1 MTRLFFIQVVEG
13 DRWKALAQGQQK
25 FFSQVEGN
33 RGEILLEDSS
43 LQGGYL
49 SLATNKEWEFVYISP
64 KEILDYPER
73 IEEITEILSNT
84 LDINKDIIV
93 EKIQKTDS
101 DFELIKRK
109 LNQEEIEVFRT
120 IGLPGVHVATE
131 DVRYYPR
138 EKFSSQLVGFM
149 GGEGTGQ
156 YGVEGYYDDIL
167 KGKEGFQ
174 ISERSVKGFL
184 RMLQTTFEEGYD
196 VVLTMDYNIQSV
208 AEQLLQEYKS
218 RLEFSSAQIIVGN
231 PNTGEIIAMAEFP
244 NFDLNEYAQESSAAI
259 FQNSAIQK
267 IFEPGS
273 VFKPITMSMALDM
286 QKVTPQTKYVDTGL
300 LKIGGY
306 TIQNFAQKTWGERTM
321 IEVLEKSIN
330 TGAVFAENQ
339 IGHQNFLKYVEK
351 FGFFDKTGIDL
362 QGEISSLNPNLKNGH
377 EINFAT
383 ASFGQGIEI
392 TPIQLFR
399 GMSVIAN
406 GGKLIRPYV
415 VSKIIQDG
423 RVKEIIPEVLNQ
435 SVISQQAANQLATMM
450 VNVVEKGYGK
460 EAKIPGYYIAGKT
473 GTAQVPWSAIG
484 INKAG
489 YSDQTVQSFIGFAP
503 AYHPRF
509 LILVKLDNPK
519 AQTAEYSAAPIFHD
533 LAKYIVDLWQI
544 PPDYDVN
551 TK

>member
-1 MTRLFFIQVVEG
+1 
-13 DRWKALAQGQQK
+13 
-25 FFSQVEGN
+25 
-33 RGEILLEDSS
+33 
-43 LQGGYL
+43 
-49 SLATNKEWEFVYISP
+49 
-64 KEILDYPER
+64 
-73 IEEITEILSNT
+73 
-84 LDINKDIIV
+84 
-93 EKIQKTDS
+93 
-101 DFELIKRK
+101 
-109 LNQEEIEVFRT
+109 
-120 IGLPGVHVATE
+120 
-131 DVRYYPR
+131 
-138 EKFSSQLVGFM
+138 M

>member
-1 MTRLFFIQVVEG
+1 
-13 DRWKALAQGQQK
+13 
-25 FFSQVEGN
+25 
-33 RGEILLEDSS
+33 
-43 LQGGYL
+43 
-49 SLATNKEWEFVYISP
+49 
-64 KEILDYPER
+64 
-73 IEEITEILSNT
+73 
-84 LDINKDIIV
+84 
-93 EKIQKTDS
+93 
-101 DFELIKRK
+101 
-109 LNQEEIEVFRT
+109 
-120 IGLPGVHVATE
+120 
-131 DVRYYPR
+131 
-138 EKFSSQLVGFM
+138 
-149 GGEGTGQ
+149 
-156 YGVEGYYDDIL
+156 
-167 KGKEGFQ
+167 
-174 ISERSVKGFL
+174 
-184 RMLQTTFEEGYD
+184 
-196 VVLTMDYNIQSV
+196 
-208 AEQLLQEYKS
+208 
-218 RLEFSSAQIIVGN
+218 
-231 PNTGEIIAMAEFP
+231 MAEFP